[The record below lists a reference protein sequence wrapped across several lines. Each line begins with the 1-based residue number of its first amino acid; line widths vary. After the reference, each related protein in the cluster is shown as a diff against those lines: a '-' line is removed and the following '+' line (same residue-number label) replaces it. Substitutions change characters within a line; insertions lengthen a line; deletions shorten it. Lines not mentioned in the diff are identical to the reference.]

1 MVDGRECRI
10 VVVRDDGRGEDN
22 PRFKFDQDRWRIPS
36 DGLDGFG
43 GVEYDL
49 STQEYAQYDGSYLLS
64 ERIPEADRTITAH
77 AWADPRAA
85 RAEAE
90 RFFIP
95 RRQYEVHV
103 TYMGRT
109 RYFVGRQYA
118 FELSTGNVWG
128 RLELTWTCLSLD
140 PLWFDEEERSFDIVE
155 AERRF
160 RFPFLSF
167 AEAVA
172 PQPEADAPGE
182 EAGPP
187 SAGAIAH
194 ASSAVVEQHAAGF
207 VAGVTS
213 QRIRFENAGAS
224 VAYPRFDVS
233 ATGDVTNPRVTVED
247 ESGETV
253 CEFGVAVT
261 LHDGDELVVDF
272 SARPTTV
279 TLNGENVSHLV
290 TSGST
295 LATGVEVG
303 EYWVGWSADGGDASL
318 HVVPSV
324 RDRYVG
330 I

>member
-10 VVVRDDGRGEDN
+10 VVVRDDGRGDDN
-22 PRFKFDQDRWRIPS
+22 PRFEFDQDRWRVPS

-43 GVEYDL
+43 GVEYDV
-49 STQEYAQYDGSYLLS
+49 STQPYAQYDGSYLLS
-64 ERIPEADRTITAH
+64 ERVPETDRTIVAH
-77 AWADPRAA
+77 AWFDPREA

-118 FELSTGNVWG
+118 FELSVGNVWG

-140 PLWFDEEERSFDIVE
+140 PLWFGEDEHSFDIVE
-155 AERRF
+155 ADRKF

-167 AEAVA
+167 AERVA
-172 PQPEADAPGE
+172 PQPQADEARE
-182 EAGPP
+182 QAGPAGTP
-187 SAGAIAH
+187 SAQA
-194 ASSAVVEQHAAGF
+194 AAGF
-207 VAGVTS
+207 VENHREGFLVGVTS
-213 QRIRFENAGAS
+213 QRIRFENGGAS
-224 VAYPRFDVS
+224 VAYPRFDIS

-247 ESGETV
+247 EDGDVV
-253 CEFGVAVT
+253 CEFGVNVT

-279 TLNGENVSHLV
+279 ELNGENVSHLV
-290 TSGST
+290 TAGST

-303 EYWVGWSADGGDASL
+303 EFWVTWSAESGDASL

-324 RDRYVG
+324 RERYVG
-330 I
+330 V

>member
-1 MVDGRECRI
+1 M
-10 VVVRDDGRGEDN
+10 VRDDGRGDDN
-22 PRFKFDQDRWRIPS
+22 PRFEFDQDRWRVPS

-43 GVEYDL
+43 GVEYDV
-49 STQEYAQYDGSYLLS
+49 STQPYAQYDGSYLLS
-64 ERIPEADRTITAH
+64 ERVPETDRTIVAH
-77 AWADPRAA
+77 AWFDPREA

-109 RYFVGRQYA
+109 RYFTGRQYA

-128 RLELTWTCLSLD
+128 RLELTWTCLSID
-140 PLWFDEEERSFDIVE
+140 PMWFGEDEHSFDIVE
-155 AERRF
+155 AERKF

-167 AEAVA
+167 AERVA
-172 PQPEADAPGE
+172 PQPGGDEAEDGPGPASAPAQ
-182 EAGPP
+182 EAETG
-187 SAGAIAH
+187 SEF
-194 ASSAVVEQHAAGF
+194 VERHIAGF
-207 VAGVTS
+207 LVGVTS

-224 VAYPRFDVS
+224 VTYPRFDIS
-233 ATGDVTNPRVTVED
+233 ATGDVANPSVTVED

-253 CEFGVAVT
+253 CEFGIAVT
-261 LHDGDELVVDF
+261 LHDGDLLVVDF
-272 SARPTTV
+272 SARPTTIE
-279 TLNGENVSHLV
+279 LNGENVSHLV
-290 TSGST
+290 TAGST

-303 EYWVGWSADGGDASL
+303 EFWVTWSAESGDASL

-324 RDRYVG
+324 RERYVS